1 LLKVQT
7 THIIGLLVVVEEDQV
22 ILAEVLFQEEAQ
34 DQVELHPTVVVEV
47 EEELHITSLV
57 IPKIELLQTHNL
69 A

>member
-1 LLKVQT
+1 MVKVQT

-22 ILAEVLFQEEAQ
+22 ILAEVLFQEEVQ
-34 DQVELHPTVVVEV
+34 DQVELPHHVAVVEV
-47 EEELHITSLV
+47 VELHITSLV